1 MEVLPVNNTF
11 IHVQFVDSVVANA
24 ARRSRSEPPLL
35 SARLECHHPRSMSKG
50 QASTCSS
57 NTCSSSSSSSNNKE
71 LPCNGADYDSKTP
84 TQKQKRPCKAQRG
97 AFKKYMNDLKKQ
109 LSENPQAFSLE
120 DFEVPKRFRRPGSKN
135 KVAKL
140 LADFFK
146 EVSGPVAHSK
156 IQAGD
161 LSGALV

>member
-1 MEVLPVNNTF
+1 MEVLPVKNTF

-57 NTCSSSSSSSNNKE
+57 SNNKE
-71 LPCNGADYDSKTP
+71 LACNGADYDSKTP